1 MATTKNKTS
10 TVASDNQI
18 IAGITKDLKTVSSL
32 VLAGTTYTPV
42 TLIALIQSRI
52 NLINQ
57 VAASRAAWLDQ
68 VKQLEELDTQVHAV
82 EMGLKQYVFNAF
94 GKTSPQL
101 ADFGW
106 TLKQRTPLTTEQK
119 QQAVAKR
126 DATRAARGT
135 MSKKQK
141 AAIHGVVP
149 TTTAQPPATTTTPAT
164 QPAASTPT
172 VNLVVTTQ
180 QAPAAAPAPAVV
192 QAAPASTGGATTTTP
207 KS

>member
-1 MATTKNKTS
+1 MANNINKT
-10 TVASDNQI
+10 TATAGDNQI

-32 VLAGTTYTPV
+32 VLAGATYTPV
-42 TLIALIQSRI
+42 TLIQLIQSRV

-57 VAASRAAWLDQ
+57 VAAARATWLDQ
-68 VKQLEELDTQVHAV
+68 ARALEALNTQVHAV
-82 EMGLKQYVFNAF
+82 EMALKQYVINTF
-94 GKTSPQL
+94 GKTSPLL
-101 ADFGW
+101 ADFGFAP
-106 TLKQRTPLTTEQK
+106 KQRTPLTAAQK
-119 QQAVAKR
+119 LAAQAKSR
-126 DATRAARGT
+126 ATRAARGT

-164 QPAASTPT
+164 TPSASTPT

-180 QAPAAAPAPAVV
+180 APAAAPAPTVT
-192 QAAPASTGGATTTTP
+192 QAAPATTGGATPTTP